1 MNMKHTKKY
10 LAAFIAASLV
20 TSPFGSTGIFVS
32 HNVTNQT
39 TIVKAASSETSVN
52 DANEEEQT
60 VTIYYYSRL
69 INPHIYATTDTGA
82 WLADHA
88 LKMEPVTNMKDY
100 NYKITLKFSKELGS
114 GIKFFI
120 AGENGAID
128 FPNGKKYSVGIGTF
142 GLKDSV
148 ITPLGINTGDITFT
162 KDESFVFDLYPT
174 NFGVEPT
181 GGSGS
186 YSYHH
191 GVILDGTE
199 YYIYKDFTSENYLP
213 LGLFEQQGYGF
224 TNKLIGTHTYFIDVK
239 DNNTGEIVR
248 VTKDYKVSDMYIADF
263 TYESTTSR
271 VEKGAR
277 IKLNATVKGEAT
289 HRYNSYW
296 WYVTKD
302 GVNYN
307 DDIEYTNNYDASWV
321 PSEAGDYEIRYQVN
335 TYFHQYDTK
344 TINVH
349 VDDSEANTLVI
360 YYYNSNWFND
370 INVHYKVDG
379 GHWTKTPGEQ
389 MYQVSY
395 LTTRKAIINLGTA
408 EGATV
413 CFNNG
418 KGSWDN
424 NNKKNYYLT
433 KGSYEIFDGVVTK
446 REKQPVV
453 PTFTP
458 IPSIEPTTAPT
469 ETPTAVPTTVPTVA
483 PTEAPT
489 EAPTVVPT
497 VVPTEAPTVTP
508 TLVPT
513 ETPVENQATIY
524 YKRAEN
530 TSWKNAYIHYKVNGA
545 WTTSPGV
552 KMEKVQNGYWKITI
566 NMGDATELKMCFNN
580 GNGTWDNNNKNN
592 YVVAPGNYEI
602 DQTTK
607 TITNLGS
614 ETPTTVPTTV
624 PTAVPTT
631 TPTTEPTTA
640 PTTAPTETPV
650 KKTVT
655 IYYKSS
661 WKTVYIHYKL
671 DGSWTKA
678 PGVKMTK
685 VQDGLWKFTTELG
698 DDAQITAC
706 FNNGTGTWDNNNKK
720 NYTHGEGTWR
730 VNIPIVPKEEN

>member
-1 MNMKHTKKY
+1 MKHTKKY

-20 TSPFGSTGIFVS
+20 TSPFGSIGIFVGD
-32 HNVTNQT
+32 NVTNQT

-60 VTIYYYSRL
+60 VTIYYCSRL
-69 INPHIYATTDTGA
+69 INPHMYATTDTGA

-248 VTKDYKVSDMYIADF
+248 VTKDHKVSDMHIADF

-321 PSEAGDYEIRYQVN
+321 PSEAGDYEIRYQVK
-335 TYFHQYDTK
+335 TYFHQYDEK
-344 TINVH
+344 TIKVH

-360 YYYNSNWFND
+360 YYINSNWYD
-370 INVHYKVDG
+370 PLNVHYKIDG
-379 GHWTKTPGEQ
+379 GRWTKSPGEP
-389 MYQVSY
+389 MYKVSY
-395 LTTRKAIINLGTA
+395 LPPYKAIINLGTA

-433 KGSYEIFDGVVTK
+433 KGCYRITDGEVTK
-446 REKQPVV
+446 EEKLPVV

-458 IPSIEPTTAPT
+458 VPSVEPTVAPT
-469 ETPTAVPTTVPTVA
+469 EVPTAVPTTVPTVA

-489 EAPTVVPT
+489 VTPTLVPT

-524 YKRAEN
+524 YKRAKN

-671 DGSWTKA
+671 NGTWTKV

-685 VQDGLWKFTTELG
+685 VQDNLWKFTTVLG
-698 DDAQITAC
+698 DDNQITAC
-706 FNNGTGTWDNNNKK
+706 FTNGTGSWDNNNKK
-720 NYTHGEGTWR
+720 NYTHGEGTWH